1 MKSRFSAVL
10 CLTAVLM
17 ASGCSSYRIAMT
29 PDARTGA
36 SAASSTAK
44 FKIASVQLVTPTNVV
59 ATGMPAYGVYA
70 MTDQE
75 LQAKLMAAS
84 EKYYPNIFAD
94 RATSI
99 PLDVVVTRTAS
110 ESTIGGDACV
120 SCLTLTI
127 LPLRSKE
134 RNAFSVEVKVKDP
147 GVSKT
152 LAGGVTFTRQETGW
166 MSILPT
172 GWIPVPGSGT
182 FAWGTDGGLKLCED
196 YTLSV
201 TVESIVK
208 ALKRVDQAAWDKLA
222 AKQ

>member
-1 MKSRFSAVL
+1 M
-10 CLTAVLM
+10 
-17 ASGCSSYRIAMT
+17 
-29 PDARTGA
+29 
-36 SAASSTAK
+36 
-44 FKIASVQLVTPTNVV
+44 
-59 ATGMPAYGVYA
+59 
-70 MTDQE
+70 
-75 LQAKLMAAS
+75 
-84 EKYYPNIFAD
+84 
-94 RATSI
+94 
-99 PLDVVVTRTAS
+99 
-110 ESTIGGDACV
+110 
-120 SCLTLTI
+120 
-127 LPLRSKE
+127 
-134 RNAFSVEVKVKDP
+134 EVKVKDP